1 VGYWDPEIAVKTNNK
16 NVLAST
22 YIKKGEVMIAMG
34 NWADKDQSVK
44 LDIDWNKLGLNSSTV
59 KIEAPEIDKLQT
71 QSEVEINNLIIP
83 ASKGLI
89 LIVKE

>member
-1 VGYWDPEIAVKTNNK
+1 
-16 NVLAST
+16 
-22 YIKKGEVMIAMG
+22 MIAMG